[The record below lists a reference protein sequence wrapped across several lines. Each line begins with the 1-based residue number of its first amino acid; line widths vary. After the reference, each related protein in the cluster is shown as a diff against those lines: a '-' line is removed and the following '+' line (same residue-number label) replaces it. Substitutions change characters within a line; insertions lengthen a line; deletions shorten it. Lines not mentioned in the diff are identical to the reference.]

1 MPRVAGSGS
10 NVAIRLENR
19 LDEPT
24 VAHWHGLT
32 MDTANDGNGEAL
44 IGPDSSFDYAF
55 TVRNRASLY
64 WYHPHPHGRTA
75 AQTYRGLF
83 GLIAVEDDDEMKL
96 RAALSLVPGET
107 EMPLVLH
114 DRRANPPHRYAP
126 SAEDLLLGWYG
137 DEVLVNFTPRPY
149 LDVTGR
155 SYRFRVLNG
164 GNARNFRLAFRR
176 DDGAPVPFLLLG
188 TDGGLLE
195 QAQPCT
201 EVFLSPAER
210 IDVLVDFTGIPVGG
224 YVLLESRA
232 FDPMQALPARAAAPG
247 GTLTNEAHDMRAPT
261 VPGATSPHIP
271 DGTPLQ
277 LLQFRIR
284 VRDAVVPP
292 PPARLSAAPAPLS
305 ATDER
310 PLRLGFAKGRWRIND
325 RVYDVA
331 AAPIVVVRGAVETWL
346 IRNYHTSMPHAM
358 HLHGFQFRVL
368 ERETSPDML
377 ASLVVDKRGRVATD
391 LGWKDTLL
399 VWPGESVKIAIDFR
413 HPFAGEQTYL
423 FHCHNLEHED
433 GGMMLRVRV
442 G

>member
-1 MPRVAGSGS
+1 
-10 NVAIRLENR
+10 
-19 LDEPT
+19 
-24 VAHWHGLT
+24 
-32 MDTANDGNGEAL
+32 MDTANDGNGETL
-44 IGPDSSFDYAF
+44 IGPDRNFDYAF

-83 GLIAVEDDDEMKL
+83 GLLAVEDDDEVKL

-107 EMPLVLH
+107 EIPLVLH
-114 DRRANPPHRYAP
+114 DRRGNSPFRYTP

-210 IDVLVDFTGIPVGG
+210 IDVLVDFAGIPVGG

-232 FDPMQALPARAAAPG
+232 FDPMQALPARG
-247 GTLTNEAHDMRAPT
+247 GRAGRRAYRTKPT
-261 VPGATSPHIP
+261 TC
-271 DGTPLQ
+271 
-277 LLQFRIR
+277 
-284 VRDAVVPP
+284 VRQRYRGPRRAILRMALRSNCCSSAFGHGMLRWHRHRPSFPRHRCRFPP
-292 PPARLSAAPAPLS
+292 PMNGPCALDSPKAA
-305 ATDER
+305 
-310 PLRLGFAKGRWRIND
+310 
-325 RVYDVA
+325 
-331 AAPIVVVRGAVETWL
+331 
-346 IRNYHTSMPHAM
+346 
-358 HLHGFQFRVL
+358 
-368 ERETSPDML
+368 
-377 ASLVVDKRGRVATD
+377 
-391 LGWKDTLL
+391 
-399 VWPGESVKIAIDFR
+399 GESMTESTTWR
-413 HPFAGEQTYL
+413 LPPSSLFAARSKPG
-423 FHCHNLEHED
+423 
-433 GGMMLRVRV
+433 
-442 G
+442 